1 MKTLLV
7 RPGVGIVEKTLKG
20 PWPPELSH
28 LEKLYTE
35 PGLLFRGLISMEGFS
50 HSPTLAVGSTL
61 KKLGENVEYLDVPYE
76 FGIPLKEELYIKRS
90 EAVAEYVEEGGYDI
104 VGISCTSAL
113 EGLPT
118 GRIARAVKEVSED
131 IIVMVGGYQAASA
144 AKDFMEK
151 ITAIDVIVL
160 SDFEPIAE
168 KLYHA
173 FNGEISLEH
182 VPNILYRDRNNNII
196 TSDRKNIT
204 VNSDDLPVYDYSL
217 VKKYIPKYTMF
228 ILESSRGCPYNCSFC
243 QEKVLRQSYT
253 VKKVSI
259 AVNEFI
265 DTVNY
270 IGKET
275 EPVLIIYCDPLWG
288 ANPTWVNTFCTELVD
303 KKDEIT
309 VDTWGWLMGARIGQF
324 DNKEV
329 ALLKKA
335 GCVTIGYG
343 VESLSRT
350 MLTMMNK
357 TRTPEKYIQSV
368 SDTVEKMITAKMHAM
383 LTFIL
388 GLPGETPETIEETLE
403 SLQVLPVDNP
413 YIHLKLGLPVALRKT
428 LLDKQIHDPEF
439 TEKYGITVHDEYDW
453 EKAYLP
459 RFTPLFDPSRNLS
472 ASELADTFL
481 DLLHGEGGFPGSLGK
496 HPEVFKEVE
505 SILYKDQIAPEE
517 LAEWSRIYRR
527 IVTGAS

>member
-20 PWPPELSH
+20 PWAPELSH

-50 HSPTLAVGSTL
+50 HSPTLAVGSRL
-61 KKLGENVEYLDVPYE
+61 RKLGKDVEYLDVPYE
-76 FGIPLKEELYIKRS
+76 FGIPLKEGLYTRRS
-90 EAVAEYVEEGGYDI
+90 EAIAQYVEEGGYDI

-118 GRIARAVKEVSED
+118 GRIARAVKQVSED
-131 IIVMVGGYQAASA
+131 TIVMVGGYQAAST

-151 ITAIDVIVL
+151 IPAIDVIVL

-168 KLYHA
+168 KLYKA
-173 FNGEISLEH
+173 FNGEIPLKN
-182 VPNILYRDRNNNII
+182 VPNILYRDRNNSIMK
-196 TSDRKNIT
+196 SDRRHIA
-204 VNSDDLPVYDYSL
+204 VNPDDLPVYDYSL
-217 VKKYIPKYTMF
+217 VKKYIPMYTMF
-228 ILESSRGCPYNCSFC
+228 ILEASRGCPYNCSFC
-243 QEKVLRQSYT
+243 QEKVLRKSYT
-253 VKKVSI
+253 VKEVSV
-259 AVNEFI
+259 AVDELI

-270 IGKET
+270 IAGKT
-275 EPVLIIYCDPLWG
+275 DPVLIIYCDPLWG
-288 ANPTWVNTFCTELVD
+288 ANPKWVNQFCFELVN

-309 VDTWGWLMGARIGQF
+309 ASTWGWLVGARIGQF
-324 DNKEV
+324 DTEEL

-357 TRTPEKYIQSV
+357 TKDPDTYIMSV
-368 SDTVEKMITAKMHAM
+368 SDTVKKMIKAKMHAM

-388 GLPGETPETIEETLE
+388 GLPGETRETIKETLH
-403 SLQVLPVDNP
+403 SLQVLPVENP

-439 TEKYGITVHDEYDW
+439 TEKYGIIIHDEYDW

-459 RFTPLFDPSRNLS
+459 RFTPLFDPSKELS
-472 ASELADTFL
+472 ASELADIFL